1 MVPLQKHYP
10 GRLNGKEQDI
20 RHLEIMRVILSA
32 AKDLA
37 RLPQRSFAMLRACSE
52 RSEGMT
58 GRTSLKPA
66 HGKPS
71 LEVYNRISY

>member
-10 GRLNGKEQDI
+10 GRLNGKEQDL
-20 RHLEIMRVILSA
+20 RHLEIMRVILSI

-37 RLPQRSFAMLRACSE
+37 RLLQRSFAMLR
-52 RSEGMT
+52 MT
-58 GRTSLKPA
+58 GRTPLKPA

-71 LEVYNRISY
+71 LQVYSRISY